1 MSKYYIDDDNATLN
15 AADFA
20 DWLVDQGFECI
31 KKNTFEN
38 QEPITYYEIFGE
50 LRGGFQLVQDFI
62 KDNGGADVSFGIA
75 ADKTANADFYYVG
88 ENMTNEEAEEQ
99 LNQVFDDG
107 IDEVT
112 DLANRF
118 AFEIVIQ

>member
-1 MSKYYIDDDNATLN
+1 MSKYYIDDDNATLS
-15 AADFA
+15 ADDFA

-38 QEPITYYEIFGE
+38 QEPITYYEISGE